1 MKSMRKLAVF
11 LRPYWRLVI
20 IGPLLMLVEVVM
32 DLMQPWLLQRIVD
45 QGIIESD
52 MAVVVH
58 TGILM
63 VVLAIVGAIGGSG
76 NTLLAVRVSMGV
88 GADLREELFR
98 KVQSLSFAN
107 LDKLGTGQLVTRL
120 TNDVTQIQEVVLI
133 LLRIMVRLPLML
145 VGSLVMATVTSPSL
159 AILFL
164 VLGPVLIVTLLV
176 VLGRAHPLFMGVQ
189 QRLDQ
194 VNTVIQENLAGVR
207 LVKAFVRAGHE
218 EERFGEANNAL
229 MNSTMN
235 AIRLVSVI
243 LPIMMIS
250 INFSIVAIIWFGG
263 RQVIHGDME
272 VGQIMAFVNYLLQA
286 MMALMM
292 AGMLMMRI
300 SRAEA
305 SGDRV
310 LEVLT
315 NEPVIV
321 DGPETLGEFEARGHV
336 AFDHVTFS
344 YEGENAAP
352 VLRDV
357 SFVAEPGKT
366 VAILGE
372 TGAGKSSLIHL
383 IPRFYDVTGGRITI
397 DGVDVRD
404 VKQDVLRKNIG
415 IAMQEAVL
423 FSGSIRDNIRYGR
436 PDATDDEV
444 IAAAQAAQADRF
456 ISELP
461 DGYDT
466 AVGQRGVNLSGGQKQ
481 RIAIARALLTD
492 PAVLILDDSTSA
504 VDVETETEIQ
514 RALETL
520 MEGRTSLVIAQRIS
534 TVLKADKILVLD
546 GGRIAAEGTH
556 GELMESSP
564 IYREIYDSQLG
575 NGNGNGSGVTT
586 HV

>member
-1 MKSMRKLAVF
+1 MESMTKLAAY
-11 LRPYWRLVI
+11 LRPYRQGVI

-32 DLMQPWLLQRIVD
+32 DLLQPWLLQNIVD
-45 QGIIESD
+45 LGVMKMD
-52 MAVVVH
+52 MPVVVH
-58 TGILM
+58 TGVLM

-159 AILFL
+159 AVLFL
-164 VLGPVLIVTLLV
+164 VLGPVLIVTLVV
-176 VLGRAHPLFMGVQ
+176 VLGRAHPLFMAMQ
-189 QRLDQ
+189 ARLDH

-207 LVKAFVRAGHE
+207 VVKAFVRAGRE
-218 EERFGEANNAL
+218 EERFGDANDAL
-229 MNSTMN
+229 MTSTMD

-243 LPIMMIS
+243 LPIMVMAV
-250 INFSIVAIIWFGG
+250 NAGIVAIIWFGG
-263 RQVIHGDME
+263 RMVVHGDME
-272 VGQIMAFVNYLLQA
+272 VGQILAFVNYLLQA

-292 AGMLMMRI
+292 AGMLMMRV

-305 SGDRV
+305 SADRV
-310 LEVLT
+310 LEVLG
-315 NEPVIV
+315 NEPVVV
-321 DGPETLGEFEARGHV
+321 DRDGSVDDFAPRGQV

-344 YEGENAAP
+344 YDGEDAAP
-352 VLRDV
+352 VLQDV
-357 SFVAEPGKT
+357 SFVAQPGQT
-366 VAILGE
+366 VAILGA

-383 IPRFYDVTGGRITI
+383 IPRFYDVTGGKIAI

-404 VKQDVLRKNIG
+404 VRQDVLRKRIG
-415 IAMQEAVL
+415 IAMQEAIL
-423 FSGSIRDNIRYGR
+423 FSGTIRDNIRYGR
-436 PDATDDEV
+436 PDATDEEV
-444 IAAAQAAQADRF
+444 IAAARAAQADRF
-456 ISELP
+456 IRELP

-514 RALETL
+514 RTLETL

-534 TVLKADKILVLD
+534 TVLKADKILVLE
-546 GGRIAAEGTH
+546 GGKIAAEGTH
-556 GELMESSP
+556 SELLESSP

-575 NGNGNGSGVTT
+575 HGNGNGSGVTA
-586 HV
+586 HG